1 MHVNHALDSIICKI
15 FMFISGFE
23 FIIFPEI
30 YPLVVISYISIDWT
44 IELYV
49 QVPINHRRGD
59 KDSLAAC
66 PTIQSCFDMVKKRLS
81 RYDNGKKTVS
91 RTDAHML
98 CHREMGPRGF
108 GSIMYSS
115 NN

>member
-66 PTIQSCFDMVKKRLS
+66 PTIQSCMLRH
-81 RYDNGKKTVS
+81 GKETFISLRQWEKD
-91 RTDAHML
+91 R
-98 CHREMGPRGF
+98 
-108 GSIMYSS
+108 I
-115 NN
+115 